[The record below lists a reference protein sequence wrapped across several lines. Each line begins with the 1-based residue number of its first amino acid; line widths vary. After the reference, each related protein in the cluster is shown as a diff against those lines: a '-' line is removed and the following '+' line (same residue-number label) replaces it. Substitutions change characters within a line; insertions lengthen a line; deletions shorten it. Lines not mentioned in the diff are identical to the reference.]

1 MLNKIDKVLT
11 HVENAITGSL
21 FIASLLVLGWNIIM
35 RKVFHNASTWAEEAI
50 RYAII
55 WVTFVG
61 SSQCAKS
68 GKHVGIDILVEAL
81 PKGMRTAEF
90 REFAGCRKYV
100 YAFSSLLACG
110 FCVFCAWYGW
120 SLTDMVITNNRVSA
134 AMEMPMWILYISIPI
149 GFGLTAIRFLI
160 DAIRKLRQDEKPAI
174 DKTDDGKIDISMM

>member
-35 RKVFHNASTWAEEAI
+35 RRVFHSASTWAEEAI

-68 GKHVGIDILVEAL
+68 GNHVGIDILVEAL
-81 PKGMRTAEF
+81 PK
-90 REFAGCRKYV
+90 GCRKYV

-160 DAIRKLRQDEKPAI
+160 DAIQKLRQDEKPAI
-174 DKTDDGKIDISMM
+174 DKTDDGEIDISMM

>member
-68 GKHVGIDILVEAL
+68 GNHVGIDILVEAL
-81 PKGMRTAEF
+81 PK
-90 REFAGCRKYV
+90 GCRKYV

-149 GFGLTAIRFLI
+149 GFGLTAQLANVLLLRGGLRDI
-160 DAIRKLRQDEKPAI
+160 DAVLFAGHDADEKADDRQD
-174 DKTDDGKIDISMM
+174 G

>member
-35 RKVFHNASTWAEEAI
+35 RKV
-50 RYAII
+50 
-55 WVTFVG
+55 
-61 SSQCAKS
+61 
-68 GKHVGIDILVEAL
+68 
-81 PKGMRTAEF
+81 
-90 REFAGCRKYV
+90 
-100 YAFSSLLACG
+100 FSSLLACG

-160 DAIRKLRQDEKPAI
+160 DAIQKLRQDEKPAI
-174 DKTDDGKIDISMM
+174 DKTDDGEIDISMM

>member
-68 GKHVGIDILVEAL
+68 GNHVGIDILVEAL
-81 PKGMRTAEF
+81 PKG
-90 REFAGCRKYV
+90 CRKY
-100 YAFSSLLACG
+100 
-110 FCVFCAWYGW
+110 VFCAWYGW

-160 DAIRKLRQDEKPAI
+160 DAIQKLRQDEKPTI
-174 DKTDDGKIDISMM
+174 DKTDDGEIDISMM

>member
-1 MLNKIDKVLT
+1 MLKTRSQALCLSRRFWCSAGT
-11 HVENAITGSL
+11 SSCGRSSITQVPG
-21 FIASLLVLGWNIIM
+21 
-35 RKVFHNASTWAEEAI
+35 AEEAI

-68 GKHVGIDILVEAL
+68 GNHVGIDILVEAL
-81 PKGMRTAEF
+81 PK
-90 REFAGCRKYV
+90 GCRKYV

-160 DAIRKLRQDEKPAI
+160 DAIQKLRQDEKPAI
-174 DKTDDGKIDISMM
+174 DKTDDGEIDISMM

>member
-68 GKHVGIDILVEAL
+68 GNHVGIDILRGAAQGLQKVCLCVLVA
-81 PKGMRTAEF
+81 
-90 REFAGCRKYV
+90 AGLR
-100 YAFSSLLACG
+100 LL
-110 FCVFCAWYGW
+110 
-120 SLTDMVITNNRVSA
+120 RV
-134 AMEMPMWILYISIPI
+134 
-149 GFGLTAIRFLI
+149 
-160 DAIRKLRQDEKPAI
+160 LRVVRLVSDRHGHHE
-174 DKTDDGKIDISMM
+174 

>member
-68 GKHVGIDILVEAL
+68 GNHVGIDILVEAL
-81 PKGMRTAEF
+81 PK
-90 REFAGCRKYV
+90 GCRKYV

-149 GFGLTAIRFLI
+149 DFGLTAI
-160 DAIRKLRQDEKPAI
+160 P
-174 DKTDDGKIDISMM
+174 S